1 MGKIIGF
8 IFLGLIILLVGGA
21 GMAACSGVGIYND
34 LQTLNKAVDGKW
46 AQVENVYQRRM
57 DLIPNLVETVK
68 GYANFEHDTFK
79 DIAEARAK
87 VGQMTLKV
95 DNLTQDNIDKMT
107 QLQNSLG
114 GAVNRLM
121 VQAAEN
127 YPQLRA
133 DEGFRDLRAQL
144 EGTENRIAVERRE
157 FNIAATKF
165 NTEIVQFPKNLVAN
179 FAGLKEKPLF
189 KAEEG
194 ANKAP
199 KVNFSD
205 KK

>member
-1 MGKIIGF
+1 MKIFGF
-8 IFLGLIILLVGGA
+8 AILGILALLVV
-21 GMAACSGVGIYND
+21 AAIGVGVWAVGSYNE
-34 LQTLNKAVDGKW
+34 LQTANIAVDGRW

-87 VGQMTLKV
+87 VGQMKLSV
-95 DNLTQDNIDKMT
+95 DNLSQANLDKMT
-107 QLQNSLG
+107 QMQNSLG

-127 YPQLRA
+127 YPQLQA
-133 DEGFRDLRAQL
+133 NEGFRDLRAEL
-144 EGTENRIAVERRE
+144 AGTENRIAVERRE
-157 FNIAATKF
+157 FNKAAVAF
-165 NTEIVQFPKNLVAN
+165 NTMRKVFPKNIVAN
-179 FAGLKEKPLF
+179 FAGLQEKPLF

-199 KVNFSD
+199 KVDFSTP

>member
-1 MGKIIGF
+1 MKIFGILILGF
-8 IFLGLIILLVGGA
+8 LALLVGGL
-21 GMAACSGVGIYND
+21 GMAGCAGVGMYND
-34 LQTLNKAVDGKW
+34 LQTLNKEVDGRW

-68 GYANFEHDTFK
+68 GYASFEHDTFK

-87 VGQMTLKV
+87 VGQMKFSV
-95 DNLTQDNIDKMT
+95 DNMSQANIDKMT

-127 YPQLRA
+127 YPQLQA
-133 DEGFRDLRAQL
+133 NEGFRDLRAEL
-144 EGTENRIAVERRE
+144 AGTENRIAVERRE
-157 FNIAATKF
+157 FNKAAQKF
-165 NTEIVQFPKNLVAN
+165 NTEIVLFPKSFVAN
-179 FAGLKEKPLF
+179 FAGMKEKPLF

-199 KVNFSD
+199 KVDFSN

>member
-1 MGKIIGF
+1 MKVFGF
-8 IFLGLIILLVGGA
+8 ILLAFFGLLVVGG
-21 GMAACSGVGIYND
+21 GMAACAGVGTYNS
-34 LQTLNKAVDGKW
+34 LQTMNKEVDGRW
-46 AQVENVYQRRM
+46 AQVENAYQRRM

-87 VGQMTLKV
+87 VGQMNFKV
-95 DNLTQDNIDKMT
+95 ENLTQENIDKMT

-127 YPQLRA
+127 YPQLMA
-133 DEGFRDLRAQL
+133 NEGFRDLRAEL
-144 EGTENRIAVERRE
+144 AGTENRIAVERRE
-157 FNIAATKF
+157 FNKAAQAF
-165 NTEIVQFPKNLVAN
+165 NTAIVVFPSNFVAN
-179 FAGLKEKPLF
+179 FAGLKERPLF

-199 KVNFSD
+199 KVDFSNH

>member
-1 MGKIIGF
+1 MKVFGFVVLGILALLIG
-8 IFLGLIILLVGGA
+8 GL
-21 GMAACSGVGIYND
+21 GMAACAGVGMYND
-34 LQTLNKAVDGKW
+34 LQTLNKEVDGRW

-79 DIAEARAK
+79 DVAEARAK
-87 VGQMTLKV
+87 VGQMKMSV
-95 DNLTQDNIDKMT
+95 DNLSQANLDKMT
-107 QLQNSLG
+107 QMQNSLG

-127 YPQLRA
+127 YPQLQA
-133 DEGFRDLRAQL
+133 NEGFRDLRAEL
-144 EGTENRIAVERRE
+144 AGTENRIAVERRE
-157 FNIAATKF
+157 FNKAAQKF
-165 NTEIVQFPKNLVAN
+165 NTEIVLFPKSFVAN
-179 FAGLKEKPLF
+179 FAGMKEKPLF

-194 ANKAP
+194 ANHAP
-199 KVNFSD
+199 KVDFSP